1 MFHLKL
7 YSYLK
12 HHWAVLWIASFIL
25 TLLINLYG
33 ILIWIKDT
41 KGIDN
46 PVFLLL
52 DLIYYTLYVF
62 TLESLPEGAENAY
75 IRISRA
81 LAPMLFISL
90 SAGALISFFKDK
102 IRLFYA
108 HHFYRNHWLLCG
120 LSEATISLIE
130 KLEKKSKVA
139 VLEENESNP
148 FLLYCKTKGIP
159 ALISEGSLES
169 SYLRL
174 GIDRASGVFLTF
186 DEDLKNVLMANK
198 LSKLKGQGFRIY
210 AHIKDFWLKH
220 YYDNVAI
227 QPSGVEVVYVN
238 FYEDMARRL
247 FLKVPLDEGVHKV
260 EKPWIVIVGT
270 DEAGLA
276 VLLQTLK
283 SKVYPGDK
291 RLRLTL
297 VGPKAEEVKGII
309 NSRFVMDGIKLFE
322 ALGVDFEFIRKEYE
336 CINSAEDLCIG
347 EEKPQAVI
355 VCTQRDMHTKRISG
369 ELEKLG
375 TKVISLYSMLY
386 AKEGEGLSF
395 NLYDLATESLLQ
407 RETLDKMAKLVHL
420 NYLRSHFPEVEAK
433 DLYHFERELK
443 SKYAQKLQEKAKK
456 KEAVNLWENLKE
468 VYRNSNRNYA
478 DHIWEKLRVIDSSLS
493 EGKELKPEDIENIE
507 RALKDRKLVEMLA
520 ELEFKRYLRERAL
533 LRDYKKLKDYWDN
546 YKFTYEALPEEEKES
561 YNVKPIREDLPTI
574 LRNYAGGML

>member
-1 MFHLKL
+1 MVHHKL

-12 HHWAVLWIASFIL
+12 HHWVALWLAAFIL

-41 KGIDN
+41 RGIDN
-46 PVFLLL
+46 PIFLLL
-52 DLIYYTLYVF
+52 DLTYYTIDVF
-62 TLESLPEGAENAY
+62 TLKCLPRDAENTY
-75 IRISRA
+75 IKISRT
-81 LAPMLFISL
+81 LAPLLIISL
-90 SAGALISFFKDK
+90 SAGALISFLKDK

-108 HHFYRNHWLLCG
+108 HHFYKNHQLLCG

-159 ALISEGSLES
+159 ALISDGSSER
-169 SYLRL
+169 SYHRL
-174 GIDRASGVFLTF
+174 GIKRASEVYLIF
-186 DEDLKNVLMANK
+186 DEDLKNILMADK
-198 LSKLKGQGFRIY
+198 LSKLKGQGFKIY
-210 AHIKDFWLKH
+210 VHIKDFWLKH
-220 YYDNVAI
+220 HYDNVAI
-227 QPSGVEVVYVN
+227 QPPGVEVIYVN
-238 FYEDMARRL
+238 FYEEMARRL

-260 EKPWIVIVGT
+260 DKPWIVIVGT

-297 VGPKAEEVKGII
+297 VGLKAKEVEDII

-336 CINSAEDLCIG
+336 YINSAEDLGIG
-347 EEKPQAVI
+347 KEKPQAII

-375 TKVISLYSMLY
+375 TKVISLFSMPY
-386 AKEGEGLSF
+386 AREVEGLSF

-407 RETLDKMAKLVHL
+407 RDTLDKMAKLVHL
-420 NYLRSHFPEVEAK
+420 NYLRSHFPEIEAENL
-433 DLYHFERELK
+433 DDFENKLK
-443 SKYAQKLQEKAKK
+443 SEHAQKLQEKAKQ

-478 DHIWEKLRVIDSSLS
+478 DHIWEKLRVIDGSLS

-507 RALKDRKLVEMLA
+507 RALKDRKLVEILA
-520 ELEFKRYLRERAL
+520 ELEFKRYPRERAL
-533 LRDYKKLKDYWDN
+533 LRDYEKLKKYWDN
-546 YKFTYEALPEEEKES
+546 YKFTYEALIEEEKIN
-561 YNVKPIREDLPTI
+561 YNIKPIREDLPII
-574 LRNYAGGML
+574 LRNYAGGL